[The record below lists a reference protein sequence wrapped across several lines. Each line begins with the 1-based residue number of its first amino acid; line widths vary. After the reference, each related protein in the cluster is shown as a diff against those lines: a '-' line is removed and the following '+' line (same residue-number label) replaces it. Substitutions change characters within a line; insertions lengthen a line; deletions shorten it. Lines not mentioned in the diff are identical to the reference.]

1 MGPLLFCISLHRF
14 IQRLNS
20 PFCVGYLDDIS
31 LGGPVSSLLSD
42 LTIVKEAESIGL
54 VLNPT
59 KSEIITNDENALLGL
74 RASLPGALS
83 LVPGE
88 ASLLGSPLGDPTSL
102 SSAISDK
109 ISSLRLLGECLQLF
123 SSHYAFLL
131 LRYSFAIPLLTFPLR
146 TCLPS
151 CHLYSRT
158 MIHFFA
164 PFSVP
169 SLMSTSTIVP
179 PLGFS
184 LLCQ

>member
-1 MGPLLFCISLHRF
+1 M
-14 IQRLNS
+14 NS

-54 VLNPT
+54 VLNPR
-59 KSEIITNDENALLGL
+59 KSEIVTNDENALLGL

-109 ISSLRLLGECLQLF
+109 ISSWGNGYNCFPPMTLSF
-123 SSHYAFLL
+123 SFGT
-131 LRYSFAIPLLTFPLR
+131 P
-146 TCLPS
+146 LPS
-151 CHLYSRT
+151 LNL
-158 MIHFFA
+158 HFY
-164 PFSVP
+164 
-169 SLMSTSTIVP
+169 
-179 PLGFS
+179 
-184 LLCQ
+184 